1 MSVEAKVRRLK
12 SVRASFYLIAMKLPY
27 MTSGLEGTGGTLKAK
42 PCHFLVEEVPLYQ
55 PCGSGNHLYINITKE
70 LMTTEELA
78 SQMANLLAIS
88 KSEIGFAGMKDKYA
102 VTTQTFSV
110 PACNRSEAEI
120 LSALHL
126 LNAKIN
132 WARLHKNKLKTG
144 HLIGNRF
151 SIIISSIDDVSSSFE
166 KANAVAESIRRI
178 GLPNF
183 FGEQRFGVE
192 GNNAEKGLQ
201 VVRGNLSVRDRW
213 LRRFLISSL
222 QSELCNKYLAE
233 RLNRN
238 LFKIIPGDI
247 CKKHLTGGLFA
258 SENPEEEQ
266 KRYESGEISFTAPIY
281 GTEMWHASNESGK
294 LENEILES
302 SGISLEELGRAG
314 VKGTRRLGRL
324 LVPDI
329 RISEIS
335 EGLLVEFSLPKG
347 AFATTVLREI
357 MKNE

>member
-1 MSVEAKVRRLK
+1 
-12 SVRASFYLIAMKLPY
+12 MKLPY
-27 MTSGLEGTGGTLKAK
+27 MTSGLQGTGGALREK
-42 PCHFLVEEVPLYQ
+42 PRHFIVEEVPLYQ

-70 LMTTEELA
+70 MVTTEELA
-78 SQMANLLAIS
+78 SQMARLLAIS
-88 KSEIGFAGMKDKYA
+88 KSEIGFAGMKDKHA

-110 PACNRSEAEI
+110 PVCNRSEAEI

-144 HLIGNRF
+144 HLIGNMF

-166 KANAVAESIRRI
+166 KANAVAESIRKT

-222 QSELCNKYLAE
+222 QSELCNKYLAG
-233 RLNRN
+233 RLDKN

-266 KRYESGEISFTAPIY
+266 KRYDSGEISFTAPIY
-281 GTEMWHASNESGK
+281 GTEMWHASADAGN
-294 LENEILES
+294 LEQEVLAAAE
-302 SGISLEELGRAG
+302 ISLEELGRAG
-314 VKGTRRLGRL
+314 VRGTRRLGRL

-329 RISEIS
+329 NIIKIA
-335 EGLLVEFSLPKG
+335 EGILVQFSLPKG

-357 MKNE
+357 MKNESD